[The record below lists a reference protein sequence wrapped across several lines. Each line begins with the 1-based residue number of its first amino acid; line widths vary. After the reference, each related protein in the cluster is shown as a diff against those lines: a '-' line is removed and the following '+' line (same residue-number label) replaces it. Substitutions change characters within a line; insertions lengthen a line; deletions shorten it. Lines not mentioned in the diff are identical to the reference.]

1 VKRERAKHVCL
12 IGTICIEPI
21 ASCEPIEEVIK
32 IFEEEAKSRELEEEL
47 EATLIFFRITTT
59 FTTTT

>member
-1 VKRERAKHVCL
+1 MKREIAKHVCL

-32 IFEEEAKSRELEEEL
+32 IFEKETKSRELEKEL
-47 EATLIFFRITTT
+47 EAT
-59 FTTTT
+59 